1 MSISMKKMIAALVLS
16 CPALAAAGDLPDAP
30 FRNTPDERF
39 TVSASPYYQQPERV
53 IANRLKYLGKDGQTN
68 HFCLVGYRWKAGGS
82 QVWLH
87 WSEEES
93 LVFWRGNLDKEIRE
107 SSLMNELDGV
117 KWGRDTYEEG
127 DRAAMFPNTLSTRAW
142 KQLAADCEKYG
153 EKYVFE
159 PFAGKR

>member
-1 MSISMKKMIAALVLS
+1 MNVLLATLLLVF
-16 CPALAAAGDLPDAP
+16 PMLAVAGDMPEAP
-30 FRNTPDERF
+30 FRTPPDERIV
-39 TVSASPYYQQPERV
+39 VSASPYYQQPERA
-53 IANRLKYLGKDGQTN
+53 IANRLEYLGKEGQTN

-93 LVFWRGNLDKEIRE
+93 LVFWRGSLDKEIRE

>member
-1 MSISMKKMIAALVLS
+1 MKKMIAALVLS

-68 HFCLVGYRWKAGGS
+68 HFCLVGYRWKAGDS

-93 LVFWRGNLDKEIRE
+93 LVFWRGSLDKEIRE

-153 EKYVFE
+153 EKYVFK